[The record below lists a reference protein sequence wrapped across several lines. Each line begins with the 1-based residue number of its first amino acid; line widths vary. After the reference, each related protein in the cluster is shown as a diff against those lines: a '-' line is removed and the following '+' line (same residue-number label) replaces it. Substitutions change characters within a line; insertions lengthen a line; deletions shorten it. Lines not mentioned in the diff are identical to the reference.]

1 MSKADDGKELVQ
13 AIKQGIEALRAGRK
27 PRVTRVRINPPPSY
41 TGAQVARIRA
51 EKLHQTQTA
60 FALSLGVSRSAVRS
74 WEQKQRKPSG
84 AVRRLIQLADAK
96 PEVLK
101 QLIEA

>member
-1 MSKADDGKELVQ
+1 MSKAKDENELVQ
-13 AIKQGIEALRAGRK
+13 ALRLGIGALRAGRK
-27 PRVTRVRINPPPSY
+27 PRAVRVRINVPPSY
-41 TGAQVARIRA
+41 TGPQIARIRS
-51 EKLHQTQTA
+51 EKLHQTQAA

-74 WEQKQRKPSG
+74 WEQKQRRPSG
-84 AVRRLIQLADAK
+84 AICRLIQLAETK

>member
-1 MSKADDGKELVQ
+1 MSTSGEDELIQ
-13 AIKQGIEALRAGRK
+13 ALEHGIGALRAGRK
-27 PRVTRVRINPPPSY
+27 PRVTRVRINAPPCY
-41 TGAQVARIRA
+41 TGAQVARIRSK
-51 EKLHQTQTA
+51 KLHQTQTA

-74 WEQKQRKPSG
+74 WEQKQRRPSG
-84 AVRRLIQLADAK
+84 AVCRLIQLAEAK